1 MRFARVI
8 VLVVS
13 CLGLL
18 GTAVCASSTE
28 ATAPPPER
36 AYRITSGDVVSIAVW
51 GQDRFTQECQVNGS
65 GTISYPLLGDVRA
78 AGLTCPELQTALQ
91 ERLGQYLKSPQ
102 VMVKVVQYGAL
113 GTSVFVLG
121 EVKNPGVYPLG
132 SDATL
137 LQALAA
143 AGGAT
148 SLASGQVTVARAST
162 GEIRTVGLEQARP
175 GLSPTPEAMLAPG
188 DVVMVNRKA
197 EADETR
203 RYSVLGEVP
212 KPGRYEI
219 PSAGEVTVLEAMEKA
234 GLLNQDRTGGP
245 GTPGGAAASAA
256 DLGSAMLTRGEVVVP
271 LNLAALLQGDTSQ
284 NLLLQAGDVLTV
296 PKRACLTAYALGE
309 VRTQGRQALPVAATV
324 VDLLNA
330 SGGVTQSA
338 LLSKATILRLV
349 AGQPKSLAVDL
360 GALLSR
366 AEARQNITL
375 QDGDVLFVPAKGE
388 QDRSL
393 LSFLPILPYLL
404 K

>member
-1 MRFARVI
+1 
-8 VLVVS
+8 
-13 CLGLL
+13 
-18 GTAVCASSTE
+18 
-28 ATAPPPER
+28 
-36 AYRITSGDVVSIAVW
+36 
-51 GQDRFTQECQVNGS
+51 
-65 GTISYPLLGDVRA
+65 
-78 AGLTCPELQTALQ
+78 
-91 ERLGQYLKSPQ
+91 
-102 VMVKVVQYGAL
+102 
-113 GTSVFVLG
+113 
-121 EVKNPGVYPLG
+121 
-132 SDATL
+132 
-137 LQALAA
+137 
-143 AGGAT
+143 
-148 SLASGQVTVARAST
+148 
-162 GEIRTVGLEQARP
+162 LEQARP
-175 GLSPTPEAMLAPG
+175 GSSPTPEAMLAPG

-234 GLLNQDRTGGP
+234 GLLDQDRTGGP
-245 GTPGGAAASAA
+245 GTPGAAAGMA

-338 LLSKATILRLV
+338 LLSKATILRVV

>member
-18 GTAVCASSTE
+18 GTAVCASSAE
-28 ATAPPPER
+28 ATAPPLER

-65 GTISYPLLGDVRA
+65 GTISYPLLGDLRA
-78 AGLTCPELQTALQ
+78 AGLTCLELQAALQ
-91 ERLGQYLKSPQ
+91 ERLRQYLNYPQ

-148 SLASGQVTVARAST
+148 SLASGQVTVARGRT

-175 GLSPTPEAMLAPG
+175 GSSPTPEAMLAPG

-234 GLLNQDRTGGP
+234 GLLDQDRTGGP
-245 GTPGGAAASAA
+245 GTPGAAAGMA

>member
-18 GTAVCASSTE
+18 GTAVCASSAE

-65 GTISYPLLGDVRA
+65 GTISYPLLGDLRA
-78 AGLTCPELQTALQ
+78 AGLTCLELQAALQ
-91 ERLGQYLKSPQ
+91 ERLRQYLNYPQ

-148 SLASGQVTVARAST
+148 SLASGQVTVARGRT

-234 GLLNQDRTGGP
+234 GLLSPDRTGGP
-245 GTPGGAAASAA
+245 GTPGAAAGAA

-338 LLSKATILRLV
+338 LLSKATILRVV